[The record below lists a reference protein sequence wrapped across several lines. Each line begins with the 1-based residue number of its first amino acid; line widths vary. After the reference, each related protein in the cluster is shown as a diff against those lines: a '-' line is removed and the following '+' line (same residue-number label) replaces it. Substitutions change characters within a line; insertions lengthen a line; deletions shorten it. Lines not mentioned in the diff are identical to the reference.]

1 MHIDTYTV
9 HVHNDVYYDIMRYM
23 KVNKQLKCMIVK
35 IHSGVFVNESQ
46 YIAEMI
52 ICNAFQLW
60 CAMTSVNYQCC
71 DNANKLSII
80 HCI

>member
-1 MHIDTYTV
+1 MMY
-9 HVHNDVYYDIMRYM
+9 IMRYM

-60 CAMTSVNYQCC
+60 CAMTSVIYYQCC